1 MTNNKTLGYN
11 PDNNELYAGLA
22 QGEATSDSLDYL
34 ANGFKMRRTSGED
47 NGSAKTYIY
56 IAFAET
62 PFKYSNA
69 R

>member
-1 MTNNKTLGYN
+1 M
-11 PDNNELYAGLA
+11 D
-22 QGEATSDSLDYL
+22 DSLYPNNSNQESVNDSNVKLDFL
-34 ANGFKMRRTSGED
+34 ANGFKARGNND
-47 NGSAKTYIY
+47 GINKNNGTILY